1 MEEIVFGVLFLAVV
15 VYIILGNYLYFAK
28 ILPALDEAPKF
39 LPSAQFNVVD
49 RFLLI
54 LDENDEQ
61 PWFAPILRHQR
72 MIATIYVI
80 GFVAVIAFL
89 MFR

>member
-1 MEEIVFGVLFLAVV
+1 MEEIVFGLLLLALA

-39 LPSAQFNVVD
+39 LPSAQFDDAD

-54 LDENDEQ
+54 LDERGEY
-61 PWFAPILRHQR
+61 PWFTPILRHQR
-72 MIATIYVI
+72 KIVTAY
-80 GFVAVIAFL
+80 VIAFVVFVAYL
-89 MFR
+89 VF